1 MIRRSILV
9 DFRVKDANNSLT
21 IPDNWFPIDDIISPK
36 LDKGTPIT
44 TFTSPENELTYTFLD
59 V

>member
-1 MIRRSILV
+1 LV